1 MAITPLHLE
10 SELLTKIA
18 DGDQYAFCTL
28 FDHYRKYVY
37 SFGRKLTRSEE
48 MAEEIVQ
55 DVFLKVW
62 FGRARL
68 KSIDNFGAYLNIL
81 VRNHSFNLLRQTA
94 QQKKS
99 SQEMRLSL
107 SDEDNGTQQMLDY
120 RETVRMLDEA
130 LELLPDQQ
138 KMVYILCHRDGL
150 KYEEAALKM
159 NISAAT
165 VHYHMKLA
173 LNAIREHFMKNA
185 VAYPILLLCLL
196 K

>member
-1 MAITPLHLE
+1 MAIRPLHLE
-10 SELLTKIA
+10 SVLLTKIA
-18 DGDQYAFCTL
+18 EGDQLAFCTV

-37 SFGRKLTRSEE
+37 SFGRKITRSEE

-62 FGRARL
+62 FGRDRL
-68 KSIDNFGAYLNIL
+68 KNIDSFGAYLNIL
-81 VRNHSFNLLRQTA
+81 VRNHSFNLLRQAA
-94 QQKKS
+94 QQQKTT
-99 SQEMRLSL
+99 QQMRLSL
-107 SDEDNGTQQMLDY
+107 SDQDNGTQQVLDY

-138 KMVYILCHRDGL
+138 RMVYTLCHREGL
-150 KYEEAALKM
+150 KYEEATLQM

-173 LNAIREHFMKNA
+173 LSTIREHFMKNA
-185 VAYPILLLCLL
+185 VAFPVLLLYLL

>member
-1 MAITPLHLE
+1 MAIKPLHLE

-18 DGDQYAFCTL
+18 DGDQIAFCTV

-62 FGRARL
+62 FGRDRL
-68 KSIDNFGAYLNIL
+68 KNIDSFGAYLNIL
-81 VRNHSFNLLRQTA
+81 VRNHSFNLLRQAA
-94 QQKKS
+94 QQQKTT
-99 SQEMRLSL
+99 QQMRLSL
-107 SDEDNGTQQMLDY
+107 SDQDNGTQQVLDY

-138 KMVYILCHRDGL
+138 RMVYTLCHRDGL
-150 KYEEAALKM
+150 KYEEAALQM

-173 LNAIREHFMKNA
+173 LSTIREHFMKNA
-185 VAYPILLLCLL
+185 VAFPVLLLCLL

>member
-1 MAITPLHLE
+1 MAIRPLHLE
-10 SELLTKIA
+10 SVLLTKIA
-18 DGDQYAFCTL
+18 EGDQLAFCTV

-37 SFGRKLTRSEE
+37 SFGRKITRSEE

-62 FGRARL
+62 FGRDRL
-68 KSIDNFGAYLNIL
+68 KNIDSFGAYLNIL
-81 VRNHSFNLLRQTA
+81 VRNHSFNLLRQAA
-94 QQKKS
+94 QQQKTT
-99 SQEMRLSL
+99 QQMRLSL
-107 SDEDNGTQQMLDY
+107 SDQDNGTQQVLDY

-138 KMVYILCHRDGL
+138 RMVYTLCHREGL
-150 KYEEAALKM
+150 KYEEAALQM

-173 LNAIREHFMKNA
+173 LSTIREHFMKNA
-185 VAYPILLLCLL
+185 VAFPVLLLYLL

>member
-1 MAITPLHLE
+1 MAINPLHKE
-10 SELLTKIA
+10 SELLIKIA
-18 DGDQYAFCTL
+18 EGDQLAFCTI
-28 FDHYRKYVY
+28 FDHYQKYVF

-55 DVFLKVW
+55 DVFLKIW
-62 FGRARL
+62 FARDRL
-68 KSIDNFGAYLNIL
+68 KAIENFGAYLNIL

-94 QQKKS
+94 YQQRTN
-99 SQEMRLSL
+99 QAMRLSL
-107 SDEDNGTQQMLDY
+107 SDQDNSTQNMLDY
-120 RETVRMLDEA
+120 RETVKILNEA
-130 LELLPDQQ
+130 IELLPDQQ
-138 KMVYILCHRDGL
+138 KLVYTLCHRDGL

-173 LNAIREHFMKNA
+173 LNTIREHFRKDA
-185 VAYPILLLCLL
+185 AAYSVLLLCLL